1 MNVTLPFHS
10 VKEGNCGRN
19 NNVIAINIH
28 GWGSIFFTG
37 ADRELPL
44 GFSKQPELT
53 FLHTGILATA
63 STCEVTLRIPTIYQ
77 TIT

>member
-1 MNVTLPFHS
+1 MSLLSTS
-10 VKEGNCGRN
+10 MGG
-19 NNVIAINIH
+19 
-28 GWGSIFFTG
+28 G
-37 ADRELPL
+37 AFSSLGHREPPL

-77 TIT
+77 LKDMMVESLVSSEGFGVA